1 MSANLKMANL
11 RGADLRGAD
20 LRYADLRET
29 DLRGA
34 DLRRIFLRPNLLAET
49 EVEMGKNLEKDN
61 DEIEQQVGSPPNHKD
76 VPLLQGATMPNGQKY
91 EDWLNNEIRGK
102 AMDRVPSRP
111 RSASQTYWSEE
122 SPLTAVGRMRRR
134 EASRN

>member
-102 AMDRVPSRP
+102 AMD
-111 RSASQTYWSEE
+111 SAEQAAKRLADLLERGE
-122 SPLTAVGRMRRR
+122 SLDRRR
-134 EASRN
+134 EDEEKGGIS